1 MRKTTVTEKFDA
13 EGKLIERVTVTEVE
27 QPNRMEFYPWQYVPP
42 STAPIYPA
50 SPPARPFEITWG
62 GNIGGNTQ

>member
-1 MRKTTVTEKFDA
+1 MTKTTVTEKFDA
-13 EGKLIERVTVTEVE
+13 EGKLIERVTVTEAE

-50 SPPARPFEITWG
+50 SPAIRPFEITWG
-62 GNIGGNTQ
+62 GTAGRSAQ